1 MILLGRYFWATS
13 NQIWV
18 DPVNPLPSKMFIR
31 MPIIHILPIS
41 NIILARCNNKI
52 IKYAVKISNV
62 VLSIKTCFC
71 KTTYIIS
78 LVNYFHWKHNIS
90 LQFAIKTSKEMFTK
104 GFPKS
109 LEYTLFMSSIFSQT
123 LSPKTISTV
132 FPASKEYFF
141 ESKSHYKKRKKIF
154 FVFYPNAC
162 IWLPMLKKIWR
173 TRNMDMI
180 DMENHYLVGKRKIFI
195 LRNFLNLEINVSKSI

>member
-1 MILLGRYFWATS
+1 
-13 NQIWV
+13 
-18 DPVNPLPSKMFIR
+18 

-41 NIILARCNNKI
+41 NIILARCIHKI

-62 VLSIKTCFC
+62 VLIFYFQLKRVSAKLRILYNPWSIIFIEN
-71 KTTYIIS
+71 TTYHYI
-78 LVNYFHWKHNIS
+78 
-90 LQFAIKTSKEMFTK
+90 FAIKTSKEIFTK

-141 ESKSHYKKRKKIF
+141 ESKSHYKKRKILSLF
-154 FVFYPNAC
+154 FTLMHVYVC
-162 IWLPMLKKIWR
+162 LC
-173 TRNMDMI
+173 
-180 DMENHYLVGKRKIFI
+180 
-195 LRNFLNLEINVSKSI
+195 

>member
-1 MILLGRYFWATS
+1 MLLLGRYFCATS
-13 NQIWV
+13 YHIWV

-41 NIILARCNNKI
+41 INHILARCIHKI
-52 IKYAVKISNV
+52 IVCSQDFKCCIDVL
-62 VLSIKTCFC
+62 LSIKTCFC

-78 LVNYFHWKHNIS
+78 LVNYFHWKHSIS
-90 LQFAIKTSKEMFTK
+90 LKFAIKTSKEIFTK

-141 ESKSHYKKRKKIF
+141 ESKSHYKKRKTLSLF
-154 FVFYPNAC
+154 FLPWCMYMYAC
-162 IWLPMLKKIWR
+162 VEK
-173 TRNMDMI
+173 NMT
-180 DMENHYLVGKRKIFI
+180 N
-195 LRNFLNLEINVSKSI
+195 

>member
-1 MILLGRYFWATS
+1 
-13 NQIWV
+13 
-18 DPVNPLPSKMFIR
+18 
-31 MPIIHILPIS
+31 
-41 NIILARCNNKI
+41 
-52 IKYAVKISNV
+52 
-62 VLSIKTCFC
+62 
-71 KTTYIIS
+71 
-78 LVNYFHWKHNIS
+78 
-90 LQFAIKTSKEMFTK
+90 MFTK

-162 IWLPMLKKIWR
+162 ICMPMLKKY
-173 TRNMDMI
+173 D
-180 DMENHYLVGKRKIFI
+180 E
-195 LRNFLNLEINVSKSI
+195 LETWI